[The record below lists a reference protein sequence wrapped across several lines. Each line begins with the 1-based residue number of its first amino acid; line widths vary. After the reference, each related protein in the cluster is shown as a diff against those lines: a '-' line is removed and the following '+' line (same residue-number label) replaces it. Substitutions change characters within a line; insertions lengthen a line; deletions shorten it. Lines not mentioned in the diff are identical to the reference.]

1 MTKYFE
7 YPIYCECR
15 GLWHIYDIQH
25 NEEPTVCYGNLNNVK
40 FLIKYAIAWD
50 IPIESAYKTLEKYNG
65 GCWYNGNSFK
75 QNLKKLKE
83 KLKKE
88 NSNE

>member
-25 NEEPTVCYGNLNNVK
+25 NEEPTVCYGSLDEVK
-40 FLIKYAIAWD
+40 YLIKYAIAWD
-50 IPIESAYKTLEKYNG
+50 IPIGTAYSALKNNNG
-65 GCWYNGNSFK
+65 GGWYHENIFK
-75 QNLKKLKE
+75 QRLKKLKE

>member
-1 MTKYFE
+1 MNKYFE

-25 NEEPTVCYGNLNNVK
+25 NEEPTVCYGNLDNVK
-40 FLIKYAIAWD
+40 YLIKYAIAWD
-50 IPIESAYKTLEKYNG
+50 IPIESAYKTLKNSNG
-65 GCWYNGNSFK
+65 GWYHEDRFK